1 MYQVGVQPA
10 KSLLG
15 GLYVE
20 IWTGLRG
27 ESMKLCVPI
36 DTDVSRLW
44 LAIIRLSKVALL
56 ATLCT
61 S

>member
-1 MYQVGVQPA
+1 MQPA